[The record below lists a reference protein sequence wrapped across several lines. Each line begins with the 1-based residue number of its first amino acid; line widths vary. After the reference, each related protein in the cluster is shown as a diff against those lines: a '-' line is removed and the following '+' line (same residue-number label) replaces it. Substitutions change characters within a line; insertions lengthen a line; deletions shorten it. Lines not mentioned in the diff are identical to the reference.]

1 MRFSELVEM
10 VSKGNE
16 EEKIALR
23 FLQGIILYLGIH
35 LDISHFRFYF
45 WYMYTGFH
53 MVFHAKGV

>member
-45 WYMYTGFH
+45 
-53 MVFHAKGV
+53 